1 MLLNCNINVVL
12 GSNGKK
18 KSKKEEKEKFNV
30 ILLEVLFSSCL
41 LPIYR
46 ALSAIRSVSHGPQ
59 VFLGLRLGV

>member
-1 MLLNCNINVVL
+1 ME
-12 GSNGKK
+12 KK
-18 KSKKEEKEKFNV
+18 KKKQKKEEKEKFNV

-46 ALSAIRSVSHGPQ
+46 LLSAIRSVSHGPQ